1 MDIWCKNNAYQV
13 MTNTR
18 KGRTDGAVLQLHAAR
33 GGHVSGQIL
42 LRGLQPFTIT
52 GADVL
57 WQEAAP
63 AEATLWLQGVQVYN
77 DGIPYPDRVEEM
89 HTCEVLSH
97 RTQGILV
104 QISVPAGA
112 KPGQYCCKVA
122 AHTTEGD
129 QVALIQLHIHA
140 VQMPEPAAAALDHEY
155 FFVAAKLKRC
165 IGDAA
170 VGSEAWWAL
179 MKKVAEAMK
188 QLRINTL
195 ALQDNVFNFQA
206 GLSRRVDRLHW
217 SFDFSLVN
225 EFIRRFFAWG
235 SFRRI
240 CFGAP
245 LQSLTGETIS
255 SFDEE
260 GKEIRLALR
269 SEEGEAYAV
278 QYLQALYKNLQEQGW
293 VSISLTHIED
303 EPHESENWL
312 FFRDLVRRYMP
323 GVPCSDAMDEF
334 DSAVALTGACDEL
347 VPRIDV
353 YEQGAD
359 HFHRHQAAGN
369 KVWCYSCCFP
379 EPNWY
384 LNKFIDLPA
393 RYSRMIYWAAF
404 ANGISG
410 FLHWGFAFWESEL
423 YSLDPAAR
431 FKGDGFIVY
440 PDAEKQ
446 AVLHS
451 NRGLATMQG
460 AEEFE
465 LLSIAARRF
474 PDEAKA
480 LATRL
485 TRSFTDFDDDPELL
499 EKLRVELFELC
510 ELALTL

>member
-122 AHTTEGD
+122 VHTTEGD

-155 FFVAAKLKRC
+155 FFAAAKLKRC

-179 MKKVAEAMK
+179 MKKFAEAMK

-195 ALQDNVFNFQA
+195 ALQDNVFNLQA

-334 DSAVALTGACDEL
+334 ESAIALTGACDEL

-460 AEEFE
+460 TEEFE

-474 PDEAKA
+474 PEEAKA

>member
-33 GGHVSGQIL
+33 GGHVSGQVL

-57 WQEAAP
+57 WQGAAP
-63 AEATLWLQGVQVYN
+63 AAASLWLQGVQVYN
-77 DGIPYPDRVEEM
+77 DGVPYPDRVEPM
-89 HTCEVLSH
+89 HICEVPSH
-97 RTQGILV
+97 RTQGVLV
-104 QISVPAGA
+104 QMTVPAHA
-112 KPGQYCCKVA
+112 QPGRYFCKVVV
-122 AHTTEGD
+122 HTSEGD
-129 QVALIQLHIHA
+129 QVASVQLHIRA
-140 VQMPEPAAAALDHEY
+140 VLMPDPASAVLDHEY
-155 FFVAAKLKRC
+155 FFTAVRLQRC
-165 IGDAA
+165 IGDAP
-170 VGSEAWWAL
+170 VGSETWWAL
-179 MKKVAEAMK
+179 MKKFAEAMK

-195 ALQDNVFNFQA
+195 ALQDNVFDLQA
-206 GLSRRVDRLHW
+206 GLTRRVDRLHW
-217 SFDFSLVN
+217 NFDFSLVN

-245 LQSLTGETIS
+245 LQSLTGATIS

-260 GKEIRLALR
+260 GKAIKLPLR
-269 SEEGEAYAV
+269 SEEGEAYGV

-323 GVPCSDAMDEF
+323 GIPCSDAMDEY
-334 DSAVALTGACDEL
+334 DSAVALAGACDEL

-359 HFHRHQAAGN
+359 YFHRRRAAGD

-379 EPNWY
+379 EQNWF

-393 RYSRMIYWAAF
+393 RYSRMMYWAAF
-404 ANGISG
+404 ANGLTG
-410 FLHWGFAFWESEL
+410 FLHWGFAFWDSEL

-440 PDAEKQ
+440 PDAENQ

-451 NRGLATMQG
+451 NRGLATTQG
-460 AEEFE
+460 AEEYE
-465 LLSIAARRF
+465 LLCIAAERF
-474 PDEAKA
+474 PEEAKA

-499 EKLRVELFELC
+499 EKLRVELFALC
-510 ELALTL
+510 EL